1 MINKENEAM
10 HEIRVYKEIGVRDD
24 REIIEITHFLVP
36 ALIESL
42 TIEPFQ
48 VGKGTRYTEDKG
60 DFVYINCGGISA
72 MAQMNNPGVRRF
84 IDHVTIGAERINKS
98 EAPYTTDY
106 LYRKVQDA
114 SE

>member
-1 MINKENEAM
+1 MENEAM
-10 HEIRVYKEIGVRDD
+10 HEIRVYKDIGIFGKTDIV
-24 REIIEITHFLVP
+24 EVTHFLVP
-36 ALIESL
+36 ALTESL
-42 TIEPFQ
+42 TVEPFR
-48 VGKGTRYTEDKG
+48 VGKGSQYTEENG
-60 DFVYINCGGISA
+60 DFVYINCGGISV
-72 MAQMNNPGVRRF
+72 MAQMNTPGVRRF